1 MEQTKMMETSE
12 PLTCIILAGGLGT
25 RLKHT
30 VPDLPKC
37 MAPINGKPFLQY
49 LLDFLIRQE
58 VKQFIFSLGYLNE
71 FVVAFLEL
79 YYPGLHK
86 TYSIEPAPLGTGG
99 AIKLACSQTTNK
111 NLIVVNGDTMF
122 KVPVSKLMEQ
132 HQQQNAGCTLSLK
145 PMTSFSRYGAVETNA
160 KDEVISFQEKKYYES
175 GMINGGVYALNKD
188 YFLENSPDGT
198 FSFEKDFLEKQTHS
212 GQLKAYIS
220 DNYFIDIGIPED
232 YQQAAKDF
240 QQIFPEHNSQ

>member
-1 MEQTKMMETSE
+1 MEHTKLTQNSE

-145 PMTSFSRYGAVETNA
+145 PMNSFSRYGAVET
-160 KDEVISFQEKKYYES
+160 DENLEVVSFREKKYYES
-175 GMINGGVYALNKD
+175 GLINGGVYALNTG
-188 YFLENSPDGT
+188 YFMVNSPDGT
-198 FSFEKDFLEKQTHS
+198 FSFEKDFLQKQTHS
-212 GQLKAYIS
+212 GQLRAFITDS
-220 DNYFIDIGIPED
+220 YFIDIGIPED

-240 QQIFPEHNSQ
+240 RNIFPG

>member
-1 MEQTKMMETSE
+1 LEHTKLTQNSE

-145 PMTSFSRYGAVETNA
+145 PMNSFSRYGAVET
-160 KDEVISFQEKKYYES
+160 DENLEVVSFREKKYYES
-175 GMINGGVYALNKD
+175 GLINGGVYALNTG
-188 YFLENSPDGT
+188 YFMVNSPDGT
-198 FSFEKDFLEKQTHS
+198 FSFEKDFLQKQTHS
-212 GQLKAYIS
+212 GQLRAFITDS
-220 DNYFIDIGIPED
+220 YFIDIGIPED

-240 QQIFPEHNSQ
+240 RNIFPG